1 MSVFSWQNCFS
12 LSVVPLL
19 PSTLM
24 SWLGMRASWAIV
36 LANIALQFSHSRTI
50 GVRRWIVL
58 LAVIYAIVP
67 GPVSITYWLGLAFQS
82 PSIASVLLSLV
93 FLSKDLLLTKDGG
106 RDEGSKLK
114 VWINIQAAIL
124 IVIGYLLLLDT
135 FAILPFQMYRFGF
148 GQVPLLA
155 IALISYFN
163 LFICRKKYSS
173 SKANGV
179 LIVVG
184 VFIFAGTRLPTGNVW
199 DAILDPW
206 LWLFLQVFIFRNLAD
221 LFVEKLLQPSPKL
234 GSAQL
239 PVSKDLPS
247 DIDRVKL
254 NTVLR

>member
-1 MSVFSWQNCFS
+1 MSAFSWQNFLN

-24 SWLGMRASWAIV
+24 SWLGMRVSWAIV
-36 LANIALQFSHSRTI
+36 LANIVLQFSHSQTV

-106 RDEGSKLK
+106 RDEESKLK

-124 IVIGYLLLLDT
+124 IVVGYLLLLDT

-155 IALISYFN
+155 IALIAFIN

-184 VFIFAGTRLPTGNVW
+184 VFIFAATRLPTGNIW

-206 LWLFLQVFIFRNLAD
+206 LWIFLQAFLFQNIGKVFLKNC
-221 LFVEKLLQPSPKL
+221 
-234 GSAQL
+234 
-239 PVSKDLPS
+239 
-247 DIDRVKL
+247 L
-254 NTVLR
+254 NAYSGRPQH

>member
-1 MSVFSWQNCFS
+1 
-12 LSVVPLL
+12 
-19 PSTLM
+19 
-24 SWLGMRASWAIV
+24 
-36 LANIALQFSHSRTI
+36 
-50 GVRRWIVL
+50 
-58 LAVIYAIVP
+58 VP

-106 RDEGSKLK
+106 RDESKLN

-124 IVIGYLLLLDT
+124 IVVGYLLLLDT

-155 IALISYFN
+155 IALIAFIN

-184 VFIFAGTRLPTGNVW
+184 VFIFAATRLPTGNIW

-206 LWLFLQVFIFRNLAD
+206 LWIFLQVFIFRN
-221 LFVEKLLQPSPKL
+221 FVKFIFEKFHQPRHELDFAKMP
-234 GSAQL
+234 
-239 PVSKDLPS
+239 
-247 DIDRVKL
+247 
-254 NTVLR
+254 

>member
-1 MSVFSWQNCFS
+1 MSVFSWQNFLN

-24 SWLGMRASWAIV
+24 SWIGMRVSWAIV
-36 LANIALQFSHSRTI
+36 LANIVLQFSHSQTV
-50 GVRRWIVL
+50 GARRWIVL

-106 RDEGSKLK
+106 RDEESKLK

-124 IVIGYLLLLDT
+124 IFIGYLLLLDT

-148 GQVPLLA
+148 GQAPLLA
-155 IALISYFN
+155 IALIAFIN

-184 VFIFAGTRLPTGNVW
+184 VFIFAATRLPTGNIW

-206 LWLFLQVFIFRNLAD
+206 LWIFLQAFLFQNIGKVFLKNC
-221 LFVEKLLQPSPKL
+221 
-234 GSAQL
+234 
-239 PVSKDLPS
+239 
-247 DIDRVKL
+247 L
-254 NTVLR
+254 NAYSGRPQH